1 MIDIGKDLIMAK
13 YKVNCSAIVSGVIH
27 GYVII
32 EAYSEKEA
40 QDIVEDN
47 PDLIK
52 WNTNNT
58 EVCNFFEVKAVKK
71 LNA

>member
-1 MIDIGKDLIMAK
+1 MAK

-40 QDIVEDN
+40 QDVVENN

-58 EVCNFFEVKAVKK
+58 EICNFFEVKTVKE
-71 LNA
+71 LNNG